1 MLIICIKREKL
12 CSSCKWAIII
22 HLNVKRG
29 ERLNDWYYQL
39 MLNTICYIYLIC
51 KVDLRILTIAFITRS
66 SHHVWKEIH
75 SLLQSVAWSV
85 RTFAKF
91 RKCTQLFF
99 ARFCHICY
107 LVSQVFTAKMSWVRH
122 LILKGGGA
130 NNFCQKR
137 QSCKSNNRATRWTF
151 VDKKP
156 SCLRSC
162 TFYRNLGNAASHW

>member
-1 MLIICIKREKL
+1 MSNYYPFKCKKGRETEWLVVPAHAQYYVYML
-12 CSSCKWAIII
+12 
-22 HLNVKRG
+22 HLSHMQSRFENSNNC
-29 ERLNDWYYQL
+29 LYYQ
-39 MLNTICYIYLIC
+39 
-51 KVDLRILTIAFITRS
+51 VITS
-66 SHHVWKEIH
+66 CLKGNSFFAT
-75 SLLQSVAWSV
+75 VAWSR

-137 QSCKSNNRATRWTF
+137 QSCKSNNRATRLTF
-151 VDKKP
+151 ADKKP